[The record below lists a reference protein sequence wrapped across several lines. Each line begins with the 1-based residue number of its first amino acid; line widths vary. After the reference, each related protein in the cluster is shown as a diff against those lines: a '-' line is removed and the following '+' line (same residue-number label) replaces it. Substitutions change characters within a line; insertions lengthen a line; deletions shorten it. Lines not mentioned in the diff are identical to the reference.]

1 MTDDIFSCPT
11 AQLNAMVEER
21 MGKIRKSA
29 TAPKSQKVLKA
40 MATAE
45 ISAENPDLTRA
56 VIAQERQETLRR
68 SFNV

>member
-1 MTDDIFSCPT
+1 
-11 AQLNAMVEER
+11 MVEER